1 MFNEFS
7 LSLKNVKKLA
17 QGQISQDKSHS
28 LGHASDFTE
37 TDGKALADKS
47 RNYTSGQVGPMILSG
62 GPI

>member
-17 QGQISQDKSHS
+17 QGQITQDS